1 MEHEGL
7 RVRVKGDELIK
18 RLVDRSAHY
27 RKLAEIQAR
36 KRESLERVKG
46 QIADEMREMDPKGEV
61 QAMEEAGIQA
71 MVSSGSSAPYA
82 QRTVNYAKRSDYLKF
97 VAEHIDPND
106 SFLLNEEE
114 LRHYEVLEDGVPAW
128 LR

>member
-18 RLVDRSAHY
+18 RLVVRSEHY
-27 RKLAEIQAR
+27 RKLAKIQAR

-61 QAMEEAGIQA
+61 QALEEAAIQT
-71 MVSSGSSAPYA
+71 MVSSGSSASYA
-82 QRTVNYAKRSDYLKF
+82 QRTINYARRGDFLKF
-97 VAEHIDPND
+97 VADHIDPND
-106 SFLLNEEE
+106 SFLLDEED
-114 LRHYEVLEDGVPAW
+114 LRRYEVLEDGIPGW